1 VIGEGIQGRTGRA
14 RRAASFRK
22 GIAMKVAAAQINPT
36 IGDISGNVD
45 KILQY
50 IGRAREL
57 GAQLVVFPELSLTGY
72 PPRDLLERTSFIEQ
86 NINALGELAHKVKDI
101 SALVGFVEKNLSAEG
116 KPLYNAAALLE
127 GGEIAYVSFKSLLP
141 TYDVFDESRYFEP
154 AAGTAPLK
162 IGGQKI
168 ALTICEDIWTDEM
181 CGPRKYTK
189 DPLAEMAKKKF
200 QLILNMSASPWNIGK
215 DTLREELMKKQA
227 KTYNCPV
234 ICVNQVGGND
244 ELVFDGNSLAVDAA
258 GNIIAHA
265 KPFEEDIILVD
276 LDYGAGDQHGVKL
289 SDADAVYRALVL
301 GTRDYAHK
309 CGFKKAV
316 VGLSGGIDSAL
327 VATIAAD
334 ALGPDHVLGV
344 SLPSQFT
351 SDASKKDAESLAKH
365 LGIDYKTV
373 PIQPVFDTF
382 TSELGKVISGRPG
395 DLSDQNLQ
403 ARIRGSLL
411 MAISNRQ
418 GHLLLSTG
426 NKSELATG
434 YTTLYGDMAGGLDV
448 LADVPKTLVYRIAKE
463 VVNSGRELI
472 PANTINRPP
481 SAELRHNQR
490 DSDDLPEY
498 EVLDPILKLFIEESK
513 SAEEI
518 AAAGHAKEAVD
529 KTIALVEKNE
539 YKRRQAPVGLRV
551 TSKAFGT
558 GRRFPIARKI

>member
-1 VIGEGIQGRTGRA
+1 
-14 RRAASFRK
+14 
-22 GIAMKVAAAQINPT
+22 MKIAAAQINPT
-36 IGDISGNVD
+36 IGDIQGNVD

-50 IGRAREL
+50 IGRAKEL
-57 GAQLVVFPELSLTGY
+57 GAQLVVFPELCLTGY
-72 PPRDLLERTSFIEQ
+72 PPRDLLDRAAFIDQ
-86 NINALGELAHKVKDI
+86 NIAALGELAHKVKDI

-127 GGEIAYVSFKSLLP
+127 GGEIAYVTFKSLLP
-141 TYDVFDESRYFEP
+141 TYDVFDEARYFEP

-162 IGGQKI
+162 IGAQKI
-168 ALTICEDIWTDEM
+168 ALTLCEDIWTDEM
-181 CGPRKYTK
+181 CGPRKYAK

-200 QLILNMSASPWNIGK
+200 QLILNMSASPWSVGK
-215 DTLREELMKKQA
+215 EVLREELMKKQA

-244 ELVFDGNSLAVDAA
+244 ELVFDGNSIAVDAS
-258 GNIIAHA
+258 GNVIAHA
-265 KPFEEDIILVD
+265 KPFEEDIILID

-289 SDADAVYRALVL
+289 SDADATYRALVL

-327 VATIAAD
+327 VAVIAAE
-334 ALGPDHVLGV
+334 ALGPDNVLGV

-351 SDASKKDAESLAKH
+351 SEASKKDAQSLAQH
-365 LGIDYKTV
+365 LGIDFKTI
-373 PIQPVFDTF
+373 PIQPIFDAF
-382 TSELGKVISGRPG
+382 SGEVGKVISGRQG
-395 DLSDQNLQ
+395 DLSEQNLQ
-403 ARIRGSLL
+403 SRIRGTVL
-411 MAISNRQ
+411 MSISNKQ

-434 YTTLYGDMAGGLDV
+434 YTTLYGDMAGGMDV

-472 PANTINRPP
+472 PANTIQRPP

-490 DSDDLPEY
+490 DTDDLPEY
-498 EVLDPILKLFIEESK
+498 DVLDPILKLYIEEMK
-513 SAEEI
+513 SPEDI
-518 AAAGHAKEAVD
+518 VAAGHAKDVVD
-529 KTIALVEKNE
+529 KVVALVEKSE
-539 YKRRQAPVGLRV
+539 YKRRQTPVGIRV
-551 TSKAFGT
+551 TTKAFGT
-558 GRRFPIARKI
+558 GRRLPIARKM

>member
-1 VIGEGIQGRTGRA
+1 
-14 RRAASFRK
+14 
-22 GIAMKVAAAQINPT
+22 MKIAAAQINPT

-72 PPRDLLERTSFIEQ
+72 PPRDLLERQSFIEQ
-86 NINALGELAHKVKDI
+86 NINALGELAPKVKDI

-127 GGEIAYVSFKSLLP
+127 GGEIAYVTFKSLLP
-141 TYDVFDESRYFEP
+141 TYDVFDETRYFEP

-162 IGGQKI
+162 IGSTKI
-168 ALTICEDIWTDEM
+168 ALTICEDIWTDEL
-181 CGPRKYTK
+181 CGPRKYAK

-200 QLILNMSASPWNIGK
+200 NLILNMSASPWSIGK
-215 DTLREELMKKQA
+215 DGLREELMKKQA

-234 ICVNQVGGND
+234 ICINQVGGND
-244 ELVFDGNSLAVDAA
+244 ELIFDGNSLAVDAS
-258 GNIIAHA
+258 GNVIAHA
-265 KPFEEDIILVD
+265 KPFEEDIIMID
-276 LDYGAGDQHGVKL
+276 LDYGAGDQHNVKL
-289 SDADAVYRALVL
+289 SDADATYRALVL

-327 VATIAAD
+327 VAVVAAE
-334 ALGPDHVLGV
+334 ALGPDNVLGV

-351 SDASKKDAESLAKH
+351 SDASKKDAQSLAQH
-365 LGIDYKTV
+365 LGIDFKTI
-373 PIQPVFDTF
+373 PIQSIFDSF
-382 TSELGKVISGRPG
+382 AGEVGKVISGRQG

-403 ARIRGSLL
+403 SRIRGTVL
-411 MAISNRQ
+411 MSISNKQ

-472 PANTINRPP
+472 PANTIQRPP

-498 EVLDPILKLFIEESK
+498 DVLDPILKLYIEEMK
-513 SAEEI
+513 SPEDI
-518 AAAGHAKEAVD
+518 VAAGHAKDSVD
-529 KTIALVEKNE
+529 KVVALVEKSE
-539 YKRRQAPVGLRV
+539 YKRRQTPVGLRV

-558 GRRFPIARKI
+558 GRRLPIARKL